1 MFPAP
6 NVPDTNVPGTK
17 VPAPNVPDTNV
28 SGANVTEPN
37 ACLAEPNTIP
47 AQLERVL
54 VLPLVTA

>member
-6 NVPDTNVPGTK
+6 RF
-17 VPAPNVPDTNV
+17 PAPNVPDTNV
-28 SGANVTEPN
+28 SGANVIEPN

>member
-1 MFPAP
+1 MF
-6 NVPDTNVPGTK
+6 
-17 VPAPNVPDTNV
+17 PAPNVPDTNV